1 MKKLF
6 LIITILVYS
15 IANSQT
21 TEESFKTKYPKVK
34 AVEVKSDKLEMGY
47 QDQYNNDSDL
57 IAYRV
62 NGIFINYDNGR
73 WFIPF
78 NNIQSIDPK
87 EEVALLIYLKED
99 NYYLK
104 GVNN

>member
-1 MKKLF
+1 MKILF
-6 LIITILVYS
+6 LIITILVYG

-21 TEESFKTKYPKVK
+21 TKENFKTKYPKVK
-34 AVEVKSDKLEMGY
+34 AVEVKSNKLEMGY
-47 QDQYNNDSDL
+47 QDQFYNDSDL
-57 IAYRV
+57 IAYKV
-62 NGIFINYDNGR
+62 NGIYINYDNGR

-78 NNIQSIDPK
+78 NKIQSIVPK

-104 GVNN
+104 KVKY